1 MEMLKLFANNGT
13 TMAVEY
19 IIRSLSKG
27 INAGEYTVQCN
38 KLRLQLDRGLMSDLL
53 LEF

>member
-27 INAGEYTVQCN
+27 INAGEFNVTNSGYSLIV
-38 KLRLQLDRGLMSDLL
+38 D
-53 LEF
+53 